1 MSRPPETGAVS
12 FHFRT
17 PEQIPENNLQE
28 IRDLVIRGG
37 AVGTSWIDEMLRDA
51 FLIGYAENAAGRV
64 VGCEVLKRPKE
75 AYREKIETATGLD
88 LAGYLE
94 RGYAAVAEGYEGRG
108 IMGTIVHGL
117 VRQAGGRKAYVTIRM
132 DNRPALR
139 LTEKNGMRLAGRYVN
154 PQTGQEIGVFVMGDR
169 QAAAPA

>member
-1 MSRPPETGAVS
+1 MPRSPETGAVS
-12 FHFRT
+12 FHFQSPGR
-17 PEQIPENNLQE
+17 IPAKNLLE
-28 IRDLVIRGG
+28 IRDLVMRGG
-37 AVGTSWIDEMLRDA
+37 AVGTSWIDGMLRDA

-75 AYREKIETATGLD
+75 TYRKKIEAATGLD
-88 LAGYLE
+88 LTGHLE

-108 IMGTIVHGL
+108 IMGTIVSGL
-117 VRQAGGRKAYVTIRM
+117 IRHAGGRKAYVTIRM

-154 PQTGQEIGVFVMGDR
+154 PRTGHEIGVFVMGIR
-169 QAAAPA
+169 PAAAPA

>member
-1 MSRPPETGAVS
+1 MARTPQTDAVS

-17 PEQIPENNLQE
+17 PERISGKHLQE

-37 AVGTSWIDEMLRDA
+37 AVGTSWIDGMLRGA

-75 AYREKIETATGLD
+75 AYREKIERAAGLD
-88 LAGYLE
+88 LSGHLE

-108 IMGTIVHGL
+108 IMGTIVSGL
-117 VRQAGGRKAYVTIRM
+117 VRHAGGRKAYVTIRM
-132 DNRPALR
+132 DNHPALR

-154 PQTGQEIGVFVMGDR
+154 PRTGHEVGVFVTE
-169 QAAAPA
+169 AP